1 MRKVTAKDSLLRVVT
16 ASLAETDEYGKASP
30 IYTSGECKR
39 SRLCGQFYVD
49 LGNGFCVICWDKGF
63 GGR

>member
-1 MRKVTAKDSLLRVVT
+1 MRKVTAKDSLLEVVT
-16 ASLAETDEYGKASP
+16 ASLATADEYGKVSP
-30 IYTSGECKR
+30 IYTIGVCKR
-39 SRLCGQFYVD
+39 SRECRQFDVD